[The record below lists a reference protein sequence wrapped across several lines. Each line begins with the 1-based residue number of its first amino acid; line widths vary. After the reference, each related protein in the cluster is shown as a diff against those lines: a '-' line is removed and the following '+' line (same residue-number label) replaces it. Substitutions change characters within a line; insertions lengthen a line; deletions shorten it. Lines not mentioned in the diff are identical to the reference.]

1 MTAPMGPPDRLGGP
15 APGLRLGAVEDGEG
29 GSGATQA
36 TSPDGAPGSLLGL
49 RWVICGA
56 HRPGSGR
63 EIQSDIL
70 RTALEASEGVEHK
83 SITPETWSAVLLPA
97 LGAEDFVAAAGAH
110 YRPDTWSPT
119 GGGLRRRYA
128 HWLDENEAWQCA
140 LQQPRPCRAHA
151 RTWWLTLGD
160 FFRALNDNFEAWIAK
175 LNRQRQAL
183 LAWQGEELLGQ
194 LGAAGAENARRG
206 RLAPSARRRW
216 GQTPQNERDI
226 WLGLLRS
233 AGAFRVP
240 PPRATAVSWNVG
252 PVGYNGS
259 RDDIDALFLEGL
271 PIICLQDLRLSSKA
285 AAHLKADLQSRFP
298 MYKVFTSTTVN
309 DRTDITGRHYP
320 FCVLTALHLG
330 TFASATGER
339 APPGAQRVHRR
350 TRSQLHPATAGRL
363 LSLKAKLVSGE
374 VVLVINLYQFTAG
387 NSQGQQS
394 ILSAVSALTTRFQGQ
409 RIILMG
415 DFNATCV
422 TTPLPRGPEA
432 TPCCIGLT
440 GEVEEGPDGGTA
452 QAAPPASTTQASAG
466 ATDPVPSPSVCP
478 PRRGYNGLATPL
490 QTADARFS
498 DFITTCGG
506 QRQDCS
512 DHTWRRGDRTSALD
526 HAILWNL
533 ASDGAAIARPP
544 APDSGHDHSQLLVR
558 ADSSLIKPAPA
569 LPRGPPAGRI
579 DPVSFGRFLHRWKAR
594 CKRVLRP
601 PDRRAGDHGEETSDQ
616 SDSDPDSESDLDDDE
631 SSAAGPLSDISGD
644 ELYTRYSTQS
654 QALRALAL
662 SIQEKARRAL
672 NRARERPPARSK
684 TQKTWG
690 SHLHLFQAAL
700 RESSTPTAGRISR
713 ATRKAMES
721 LGVHDVTD
729 AVIELIRAQP
739 LWQEALKEQITRA
752 KHKLA
757 EIAVKQREVSNR
769 QVLSKYRWIY
779 DHAVKGMK
787 RIMGRDSTQITL
799 TQAEQRLP
807 IGVSW
812 NREPLAAEPAV
823 SWLEEVRRLDGVQLK
838 LSPVDLQLTTSDLA
852 QVSLIL
858 EASKLDPPTGATSAP
873 ALVYASG
880 PWSGNNLT
888 CAAEA
893 FFQRNAYGA
902 SAGCPNCQCK
912 SPEPV
917 TQVTPTGTRTPDAPT
932 QVRTIRHFC
941 PTCMDFTDFRHNRHQ
956 VESTEWM
963 SRAGIFEHHTIPPGE
978 TIRGATTG
986 RAFKRFLKRMASRK
1000 APGHDGVPAELLK
1013 NAPRSFKR
1021 LVKELVDRVLT
1032 GEYVLGSEALRAQVV
1047 LLYKKADPK
1056 LFGNYRPIALLNSI
1070 YQLINIIITERAQ
1083 KLTERHCVL
1092 QAGQYGFRWHR
1103 GVSMSAQRL
1112 HWLLKQARIKGG
1124 ILIQINLDYRNAF
1137 NAAGHAQLWAV
1148 LEKLGVPDLDLI
1160 KAMYEQ
1166 ASMSITVEGKSS
1178 AQVKMDCGTAQ
1189 GSTLSP
1195 LLFNLFINALL
1206 RLLEASGIGH
1216 GVIGVRDFNHLAFA
1230 DDLSLLVECTADA
1243 EKLLSIVRDFEEW
1256 SGLAIASQKSFLTGM
1271 LFGPGDAARQSTGR
1285 TLARQRRS
1293 AISQGHALFDLL
1305 AYEELDRQG
1314 SEATISHTTPS
1325 NPHRTKCDSCGTLRL
1340 AHFFDSSTSAR
1351 CLMCL
1356 QDWKPATVC
1365 YGPDPIPWVPGRKP
1379 TRFLGIHSNL
1389 LGDCSEQVSI
1399 IFEKTAELLE
1409 FLHSSPL
1416 GRRQNLLLI
1425 ERTFQS
1431 TFRFSA
1437 GIVPWSQKQLGTL
1450 ERMWL
1455 RAYKLAWGLG
1465 HCTASHLLT
1474 AAKEA
1479 GGLQVRRPLSVLTC
1493 TLWKHLENCV
1503 SSDDGLKELALLEYQ
1518 EALRRYHCCDLDELK
1533 AEMALHTWDS
1543 TTDNRFAHACHLS
1556 ALLDLRVHWDPFA
1569 SDSIWMTPTD
1579 KLAQLMVDSKVSLSV
1594 PHVAGHEP
1602 AQLRCSSISLDPPG
1616 ILMRPTSDMAPD
1628 SDEGRGQGR
1637 AGHRAEEGADPRDGR
1652 DGRPF
1657 VLLLS
1662 PPRGRPNAPT
1672 VREALTRNWPAAK
1685 SIPALLRAWHPASA
1699 SVGPPPAAEANVA
1712 KKTLS
1717 WSRGTLHMRRQRR
1730 SLEAKESRTEHETR
1744 SLQALRTG
1752 EDAYH
1757 RLLPRLLAD
1766 GFTSIDTLPRST
1778 TTLNPAG
1785 DRITILALRIPVLR
1799 SGVDGW
1805 VSPADRVALE
1815 QWLNNRSTDD
1825 WSELDAEALSPP
1837 KAIDISPWL
1846 VEDSLSV
1853 SAPPLTNLQM
1863 AINHLLRGTDT
1874 DRPVAQAWWED
1885 WKGAHT
1891 PSLPGHS
1898 AIDIAQIISRVDEA
1912 LKLDTWHPSIQQ
1924 IFNRL
1929 GPLGAG
1935 KPDSRRRRA
1944 PQLVGTGSVDPER
1957 LGRAL
1962 IRRVLGSR
1970 TLQGPHRRRDRM
1982 EFLCEVDAAPP
1993 ARIKALR
2000 ETTQNEALAQ
2010 ILERGSD
2017 LLWLPSEWWP
2027 DMPRVRRQEF
2037 PDVPIG
2043 TMDRLDGWWT
2053 RGCARVLLHRCR
2065 SCKTLHT
2072 AATFS
2077 HGRCSR
2083 CTNEKR
2089 KVKPSIQPHS
2099 EWGVLMRTAEP
2110 ELLES
2115 AETAADTAVSI
2126 TRLRECLTAMSEKYL
2141 HEDTFD
2147 HSRNDDDDECGHKYP
2162 PNGFGLDRKKRIQ
2175 ADPSDWRKGWFT
2187 SASLG
2192 HPLLDDSFA
2201 RPLHPRLAEYLDQYP
2216 TPSCPIA
2223 SALREWHLLHPAAD
2237 TDGARPEAS
2246 TIESNRTWEQFS
2258 VPRSAGNPRS
2268 IPDKDVP
2275 GETKRNVLQVC
2286 KHAGVVRVLQKSLSH
2301 VSDETDTRVTV
2312 YENVASGIG
2321 PHGRFRIEGAKWQ
2334 LLKTLSSPRF
2344 GTAFIPTL
2352 MSEIEWQLLAET
2364 RANHMSYTWPV
2375 LRAAQGLFKATSFQ
2389 GGSMVSSPP
2398 FFDSAGRGQLTF
2410 WGTQSGPMV
2419 VCLADISEGELER
2432 LGERLRNCE
2441 DWVILTPP
2449 QKSASTHRTLLQN
2462 IGRRVLDTTGNAS
2475 RHRGWWRTG
2484 DDRTASNGTQT
2495 EVWVARKLTADD
2507 EFANR
2512 LDTLRASIEEEGP
2525 KERRSIGCSEVERE
2539 YLRGSEAGLLG
2550 IWDDADLLVY
2560 AGDGSLGDGAMGAGV
2575 YCCSDGRLLS
2585 ARIGRDEEGASSTRP
2600 ETGAAWLALSDAL
2613 GKPNPL
2619 VYLSDSEA
2627 LLTNIDKWIGEGA
2640 TPSMEAH
2647 QDEDIMRAIIDLLH
2661 ARVASGF
2668 STIFVKVKA
2677 HRGEPC
2683 NEMADR
2689 AADTGRGAEPIWSWP
2704 SNRVRY
2710 SWTSETDTG
2719 TTTHSAGWGT
2729 AVKRLIRQ
2737 RDAGLCRSQP
2747 KGTNFTKAF
2756 LERRD
2761 ASQDL
2766 LGEYLADSN
2775 VKEAATRR
2783 LLQSVSNQF
2792 PCNVTLF
2799 RNGLSPTPL
2808 CPQCTRSNPQSQQ
2821 RESFG
2826 HIQCWC
2832 PTLAKPRTA
2841 AHHSIWRELLASI
2854 KFNSNITRAPSPA
2867 QTSDSTAEVGPTAAP
2882 RPAKTAQWEFPT
2894 VVTSTMVKEW
2904 TIKDIVCHIAADPES
2919 VLQIDEIDDK
2929 TDGFLRAQGLNPSAQ
2944 DVADFLKKRPDGV
2957 AFRRPVGA
2965 QKQLRILEFTRASDT
2980 SDDWQE
2986 KKEVEKNLRYC
2997 QHVKF
3002 ISELTSWHVEQI
3014 NFTVGIRG
3022 QLQSTSFKRRLL
3034 SLGVETDKAQES
3046 IRKLTV
3052 RRTLEAHE
3060 LMLRCYFSAKYS
3072 NTQDWSNLS
3081 FLQSATTSIG
3091 KGIFLHHLS
3100 S

>member
-1 MTAPMGPPDRLGGP
+1 MTTSMGPPDRLGGP
-15 APGLRLGAVEDGEG
+15 APGLRPGAVEDGEDV
-29 GSGATQA
+29 SGATQA
-36 TSPDGAPGSLLGL
+36 PSIEGAPGSQLGL

-56 HRPGSGR
+56 HRPSNGR

-70 RTALEASEGVEHK
+70 RLALEASEGVEHK
-83 SITPETWSAVLLPA
+83 SITPDTWSAVLLPP
-97 LGAEDFVAAAGAH
+97 LGVGDFVEAAGAY
-110 YRPDTWSPT
+110 YRPDTWTPT
-119 GGGLRRRYA
+119 GGGLRRMYA
-128 HWLDENEAWQCA
+128 HWLDKNEAWQCA

-151 RTWWLTLGD
+151 RLWWLTLGD

-194 LGAAGAENARRG
+194 LGTVGVENARRG
-206 RLAPSARRRW
+206 RLAPGARTRW

-226 WLGLLRS
+226 WIGLLRS
-233 AGAFRVP
+233 VGAFRVP

-271 PIICLQDLRLSSKA
+271 PIICLQDLRLSNKA

-339 APPGAQRVHRR
+339 APPCTPRIRRR
-350 TRSQLHPATAGRL
+350 TRSQQPPVTAGRL

-374 VVLVINLYQFTAG
+374 VVLIINLYQFTAG
-387 NSQGQQS
+387 NSKGQQS
-394 ILSAVSALTTRFQGQ
+394 ILSAVSSLTTRFHGQ

-422 TTPLPRGPEA
+422 SAPSPRGPEV
-432 TPCCIGLT
+432 TPRCISLT
-440 GEVEEGPDGGTA
+440 SEVEEGPDGGPA
-452 QAAPPASTTQASAG
+452 DKAPPASASQASTG
-466 ATDPVPSPSVCP
+466 ATESAPSPSVCP

-498 DFITTCGG
+498 DFINNCGG

-512 DHTWRRGDRTSALD
+512 DFTWRRGNRTSALD
-526 HAILWNL
+526 HAVLWNL
-533 ASDGAAIARPP
+533 ASDGAAVARQP
-544 APDSGHDHSQLLVR
+544 ALDSGHDHSQLLIR

-569 LPRGPPAGRI
+569 PRRGPSAGRI
-579 DPVSFGRFLHRWKAR
+579 DPVSFGRLLHRWKAR
-594 CKRVLRP
+594 SKRALKGA
-601 PDRRAGDHGEETSDQ
+601 DKGDCDDDIVASVQ
-616 SDSDPDSESDLDDDE
+616 SDSDVDSESDLDGDE
-631 SSAAGPLSDISGD
+631 GTADPLSDIPGD
-644 ELYTRYSTQS
+644 ELYARYSTQS
-654 QALRALAL
+654 QALRVLAL
-662 SIQEKARRAL
+662 SLQEKARRAL

-684 TQKTWG
+684 SQKTWS
-690 SHLHLFQAAL
+690 SHLHLFQTAL
-700 RESSTPTAGRISR
+700 RESSTPTDGRISR

-739 LWQEALKEQITRA
+739 LWQEALKEQIARA

-757 EIAVKQREVSNR
+757 EVAVKQREISNR

-779 DHAVKGMK
+779 DHAVKGMR
-787 RIMGRDSTQITL
+787 RIMGRDSTQISL

-807 IGVSW
+807 VGVRWS
-812 NREPLAAEPAV
+812 REPMAAVPAA
-823 SWLEEVRRLDGVQLK
+823 SWLKDIRRLNGVQLK
-838 LSPVDLQLTTSDLA
+838 LNPDDLQLITTDLA

-858 EASKLDPPTGATSAP
+858 EASKLDPPAGATGAPT
-873 ALVYASG
+873 LVYDSG
-880 PWSGNNLT
+880 PWSGNNLMY
-888 CAAEA
+888 AAEA

-902 SAGCPNCQCK
+902 FAGCPICQCK
-912 SPEPV
+912 SPEPI
-917 TQVTPTGTRTPDAPT
+917 TQVTPNESRMSDNPT
-932 QVRTIRHFC
+932 QARTIRHFC

-956 VESTEWM
+956 VESMEWM
-963 SRAGIFEHHTIPPGE
+963 DRAGIFEHHTIPPGE

-1000 APGHDGVPAELLK
+1000 SPGHDGVPAELLK
-1013 NAPRSFKR
+1013 NAPRPFKC

-1032 GEYVLGSEALRAQVV
+1032 GVYALGSEALCAQVV

-1070 YQLINIIITERAQ
+1070 YQLINIIITERMQ

-1103 GVSMSAQRL
+1103 GVPMSAQRL

-1137 NAAGHAQLWAV
+1137 NAAGHAQLWAI
-1148 LEKLGVPDLDLI
+1148 LEKLGIPDLDLI
-1160 KAMYEQ
+1160 KALYEK
-1166 ASMSITVEGKSS
+1166 ANMSITVEGQNS
-1178 AQVKMDCGTAQ
+1178 AQVTMDCGTAQ

-1216 GVIGVRDFNHLAFA
+1216 GVAGVRDFNHLAFA
-1230 DDLSLLVECTADA
+1230 DDLSLLVESTTDA
-1243 EKLLSIVRDFEEW
+1243 EKLLSIVRNFEDW

-1271 LFGPGDAARQSTGR
+1271 LFGPGNVARQSTGR
-1285 TLARQRRS
+1285 TLVRQRRS
-1293 AISQGHALFDLL
+1293 ASSSGHALFDLL
-1305 AYEELDRQG
+1305 ACEELDRQG
-1314 SEATISHTTPS
+1314 PEADMAYATPAK
-1325 NPHRTKCDSCGTLRL
+1325 PHRTKCDSCGNMRL
-1340 AHFFDSSTSAR
+1340 AHFFDSGTSAR

-1356 QDWKPATVC
+1356 QDWKPAAVS
-1365 YGPDPIPWVPGRKP
+1365 YGQDTIPWVPGRKP
-1379 TRFLGIHSNL
+1379 SRFLGIHSNM
-1389 LGDCSEQVSI
+1389 LGDCTEQVSI

-1431 TFRFSA
+1431 TLRFSA
-1437 GIVPWSQKQLGTL
+1437 CVVPWSQRQLGTL

-1465 HCTASHLLT
+1465 QCTASQLLT
-1474 AAKEA
+1474 KAREA

-1493 TLWKHLENCV
+1493 TLWKHLETCV
-1503 SSDDGLKELALLEYQ
+1503 ASDDGLKELAFLEYQ
-1518 EALRRYHCCDLDELK
+1518 EALRRYHCCDLEELR
-1533 AEMALHTWDS
+1533 AETALHTWDS

-1556 ALLDLRVHWDPFA
+1556 ALLDFKVLWEPFA

-1579 KLAQLMVDSKVSLSV
+1579 QLAQLMVEHKVELSCPV
-1594 PHVAGHEP
+1594 VAGHPP
-1602 AQLRCSSISLDPPG
+1602 AQLRCSGMSLDPPG
-1616 ILMRPTSDMAPD
+1616 ILMRPVCATTIDNEEPRGSGLSSRG
-1628 SDEGRGQGR
+1628 SDERTC
-1637 AGHRAEEGADPRDGR
+1637 PSDGSN
-1652 DGRPF
+1652 GWPY

-1662 PPRGRPNAPT
+1662 PTRGRPNVPT

-1685 SIPALLRAWHPASA
+1685 SIPDLLRAWDPSPAS
-1699 SVGPPPAAEANVA
+1699 VRPPPAANDRVS
-1712 KKTLS
+1712 KTTLS
-1717 WSRGTLHMRRQRR
+1717 WSRGTLHMRRRRR
-1730 SLEAKESRTEHETR
+1730 SLEAKEDRTEQETR
-1744 SLQALRTG
+1744 NLQALCSG
-1752 EDAYH
+1752 EDAYR

-1766 GFTSIDTLPRST
+1766 GFASIDTLPRST

-1785 DRITILALRIPVLR
+1785 KRITIPTFRIPVLR
-1799 SGVDGW
+1799 SGAAGW
-1805 VSPADRVALE
+1805 VPLSDREALE
-1815 QWLNNRSTDD
+1815 QWLNNRSTEE
-1825 WSELDAEALSPP
+1825 SEELDAEALGPP
-1837 KAIDISPWL
+1837 KAVDISPWL

-1853 SAPPLTNLQM
+1853 SAPPLHNLQM
-1863 AINHLLRGTDT
+1863 AINHLLRVSNVE
-1874 DRPVAQAWWED
+1874 RSVAQAWWTD
-1885 WKGAHT
+1885 WKGKHT
-1891 PSLPGHS
+1891 PTLPGRS
-1898 AIDIAQIISRVDEA
+1898 ASEIAQIITDVDDA
-1912 LKLDTWHPSIQQ
+1912 LQIVDWRPLTKQ
-1924 IFNRL
+1924 IFDRL

-1935 KPDSRRRRA
+1935 KIDARSRRA
-1944 PQLVGTGSVDPER
+1944 PQQVGTGSVDPER
-1957 LGRAL
+1957 LGRDL
-1962 IRRVLGSR
+1962 IRRVLDSR
-1970 TLQGPHRRRDRM
+1970 TIQGPHRRRDRM

-1993 ARIKALR
+1993 ARVKVLR
-2000 ETTQNEALAQ
+2000 ATTQNEVLLQLVA
-2010 ILERGSD
+2010 RGSD
-2017 LLWLPSEWWP
+2017 LLWLPSGWWP
-2027 DMPRVRRQEF
+2027 DLPRVRRQEF

-2043 TMDRLDGWWT
+2043 PLDRLDGWWV
-2053 RGCARVLLHRCR
+2053 RGCAKVLLNRCR
-2065 SCKTLHT
+2065 SCRTLHT
-2072 AATFS
+2072 SATFS
-2077 HGRCSR
+2077 HGRCSK
-2083 CTNEKR
+2083 CIAEKR
-2089 KVKPSIQPHS
+2089 KVKSNLQPHS

-2110 ELLES
+2110 EMLES
-2115 AETAADTAVSI
+2115 TETAADTAISI
-2126 TRLRECLTAMSEKYL
+2126 ARLRECLTAMSVKYQ

-2147 HSRNDDDDECGHKYP
+2147 HSINDDDDEYGHEYP
-2162 PNGFGLDRKKRIQ
+2162 PNGFGMDRNKRAQ

-2192 HPLLDDSFA
+2192 HPLLDDNFA
-2201 RPLHPRLAEYLDQYP
+2201 RPLHPRLAEYLDKYP
-2216 TPSCPIA
+2216 NSCPIA

-2237 TDGARPEAS
+2237 AYDTGPEAP
-2246 TIESNRTWEQFS
+2246 IVESNRAWEQFS

-2268 IPDKDVP
+2268 IPDRDVP
-2275 GETKRNVLQVC
+2275 GETKRNVLQAC
-2286 KHAGVVRVLQKSLSH
+2286 KQAGVVRVLQKSLGH
-2301 VSDETDTRVTV
+2301 ASDEADTRVTV
-2312 YENVASGIG
+2312 YENVAYGIG
-2321 PHGRFRIEGAKWQ
+2321 PHGRFRIEGAKWR
-2334 LLKTLSSPRF
+2334 LLQALSSPLL
-2344 GTAFIPTL
+2344 GSAFIPTL
-2352 MSEIEWQLLAET
+2352 MSEIEWQLTAEART
-2364 RANHMSYTWPV
+2364 NHMSYSWPV
-2375 LRAAQGLFKATSFQ
+2375 LRAAQGLFKATLFQ

-2410 WGTQSGPMV
+2410 WGSRRGPMV
-2419 VCLADISEGELER
+2419 VCLADISEGELES
-2432 LGERLRNCE
+2432 LGTWLRSCA

-2449 QKSASTHRTLLQN
+2449 LKRAPAHLKLLQAV
-2462 IGRRVLDTTGNAS
+2462 GRRVLDTIGNAS
-2475 RHRGWWRTG
+2475 RQRGWWRTG
-2484 DDRTASNGTQT
+2484 DDRTASNGTRT
-2495 EVWVARKLTADD
+2495 EVWVARSMAAND
-2507 EFANR
+2507 EFADR
-2512 LDTLRASIEEEGP
+2512 LDLLRASIEDEAP

-2550 IWDDADLLVY
+2550 IWDDTDLLVY
-2560 AGDGSLGDGAMGAGV
+2560 AGDGSLGNGAMGAGV

-2585 ARIGRDEEGASSTRP
+2585 SRIGRDEEGASSTRP
-2600 ETGAAWLALSDAL
+2600 ETGAAWMALSDAL

-2627 LLTNIDKWIGEGA
+2627 LLTNIDKWVGEGT

-2647 QDEDIMRAIIDLLH
+2647 QDGDIMRAIIDLLH
-2661 ARVASGF
+2661 ARVASGI
-2668 STIFVKVKA
+2668 STIFIKVKA

-2689 AADTGRGAEPIWSWP
+2689 AADAGRGAEPIWSWP
-2704 SNRVRY
+2704 SDRVRY
-2710 SWTSETDTG
+2710 SWTSETDDG
-2719 TTTHSAGWGT
+2719 KTTLSANWGT

-2737 RDAGLCRSQP
+2737 RDAGLPRSLP
-2747 KGTNFTKAF
+2747 ETTNYTKAF
-2756 LERRD
+2756 LERPD

-2766 LGEYLADSN
+2766 LGEYLADTN
-2775 VKEAATRR
+2775 VKESATRR

-2808 CPQCTRSNPQSQQ
+2808 CPQCVRSNPRSQQ
-2821 RESFG
+2821 RESFS

-2854 KFNSNITRAPSPA
+2854 KVNSNITKDPLSPPPLDCPGEEGPSP
-2867 QTSDSTAEVGPTAAP
+2867 AP
-2882 RPAKTAQWEFPT
+2882 RPAKAAQWEFPT

-2904 TIKDIVCHIAADPES
+2904 TIKDIVCHIAAEPES
-2919 VLQIDEIDDK
+2919 TLQIDEVDDK
-2929 TDGFLRAQGLNPSAQ
+2929 VDNFLRAQGLNPSTQ
-2944 DVADFLKKRPDGV
+2944 DVADFLNKRPDGV

-2965 QKQLRILEFTRASDT
+2965 QKQLRILEFTRASDAC
-2980 SDDWQE
+2980 DGWQE
-2986 KKEVEKNLRYC
+2986 KKEAEKNLRYC
-2997 QHVKF
+2997 QHVQF

-3022 QLQSTSFKRRLL
+3022 QLHSTSFKRRLF

-3060 LMLRCYFSAKYS
+3060 LMLRCYFCAKYS

-3081 FLQSATTSIG
+3081 FLQSATTSIA